1 MGAMAGFM
9 DVLGRHMQGVN
20 EREAKHSDQA
30 NREMADMLEN
40 LSKTAKPEYAPDYI
54 RAATLIRM
62 TPMGKKPPKEALD
75 VYGLLLKQSKAAMSQ
90 SQTRQGQPGS
100 DREPYLPGLEPPPG
114 QAQSQSQAPGLPT
127 APQGGAPMPPGSAP
141 SPASTP
147 VPGGPNAAQLTGA
160 LTPPPTSGAG
170 MRSLAQPTAMAP
182 TPPTPPP
189 GFTPPPGM
197 EFTQVTPFEQAQF
210 KQQQMDYQRAK
221 LMQEGQQLFGEDNYA
236 IANYINEKTV
246 DRPAS
251 NAEKWASAGQ
261 GIIYNTTTGETY
273 SVANTEE
280 KLHTLAPGEKLF
292 SGDGRLIAE
301 GGQKLE
307 PPPNTPFESML
318 ADFRA
323 KNGREPNQAEVL
335 EMQKN
340 LQTVQGEPLYPVMV
354 NGQPTLMPRSKA
366 TGMPAPR
373 TVYDMSGTP
382 TTGGVVGTSLTPPPV
397 VSDTAQQ
404 QLAGLKN
411 SIGQFNDVDQLF
423 KDPAYQT
430 LGPVLGRIKVTEVQ
444 KLGGLGA
451 TPQEITMAIRLQ
463 RLLSSQA
470 FAEAGKTLTIHEL
483 QQFKLMTPGMEDT
496 VASAVIKTREALR
509 FLNNVYQNRLSVMPA
524 RQRGQIDPNMNSN
537 SLTPPPSTNKL
548 NSNPNI
554 NPNPNSS
561 ALVRMEVNGQQ
572 FNVKPENVAEAE
584 RRGARRVQ

>member
-1 MGAMAGFM
+1 
-9 DVLGRHMQGVN
+9 
-20 EREAKHSDQA
+20 
-30 NREMADMLEN
+30 
-40 LSKTAKPEYAPDYI
+40 
-54 RAATLIRM
+54 
-62 TPMGKKPPKEALD
+62 
-75 VYGLLLKQSKAAMSQ
+75 
-90 SQTRQGQPGS
+90 
-100 DREPYLPGLEPPPG
+100 
-114 QAQSQSQAPGLPT
+114 
-127 APQGGAPMPPGSAP
+127 
-141 SPASTP
+141 
-147 VPGGPNAAQLTGA
+147 
-160 LTPPPTSGAG
+160 
-170 MRSLAQPTAMAP
+170 
-182 TPPTPPP
+182 
-189 GFTPPPGM
+189 M

-292 SGDGRLIAE
+292 TGDGRLIAE
-301 GGQKLE
+301 GGQKLDA
-307 PPPNTPFESML
+307 PPNTPFESML

-354 NGQPTLMPRSKA
+354 NGQPTLLPRSRA

-373 TVYDMSGTP
+373 TVYDMSGMP

-411 SIGQFNDVDQLF
+411 SIGQFTNVENLLKQPRF
-423 KDPAYQT
+423 QT
-430 LGPVLGRIKVTEVQ
+430 LGPVLGRVKLGEIN
-444 KLGGLGA
+444 KLGGYGA
-451 TPQEITMAIRLQ
+451 TPDEIELAITLQ

-470 FAEAGKTLTIHEL
+470 FAEGGKQLTNTEL
-483 QQFKLMTPGMEDT
+483 EQFRLMTPSFNDT
-496 VASAVIKTREALR
+496 VASAKVKTDNAIR
-509 FLNNVYQNRLSVMPA
+509 FLNTAYKNRLRVMPA
-524 RQRGQIDPNMNSN
+524 RQRGQIDPNSNSN
-537 SLTPPPSTNKL
+537 PLTPPPS
-548 NSNPNI
+548 SNPNT
-554 NPNPNSS
+554 NPGQSVLPPE
-561 ALVRMEVNGQQ
+561 ALSQLKEGVVTTFANGQRWTLRANQ
-572 FNVKPENVAEAE
+572 PQQ
-584 RRGARRVQ
+584 VQ